1 MKLGKH
7 KGVYFQ
13 IKNYLQ
19 IIRRFYTHEFCDF
32 YSAGYDKNN
41 EAVFIIKN
49 NIYTENE
56 LKLTIIP
63 YFRSIVAY
71 LKWNDR
77 KNCWKRELESI
88 ETRWINTSRSLDSAE
103 RSFYKNYI
111 FPRLCILRGKL
122 TEDKL
127 FTHNPKHSKL

>member
-7 KGVYFQ
+7 KSVYFQ

-19 IIRRFYTHEFCDF
+19 IIERFYTHEFCDF
-32 YSAGYDKNN
+32 HSAGYDKNN

-49 NIYTENE
+49 NIYTENELKLTIIPYENE

-88 ETRWINTSRSLDSAE
+88 I
-103 RSFYKNYI
+103 YKVTKRK
-111 FPRLCILRGKL
+111 PRALARG
-122 TEDKL
+122 
-127 FTHNPKHSKL
+127 